1 MKTYFPKHSQNRM
14 QLEGDL
20 KKARKRFFNER
31 PNNLL
36 FLLEQRYMW
45 MNEYIY
51 DQQSIFELG
60 CGAGLSKAF
69 IVNENLRLT
78 DVSNEN
84 WVDLYV
90 NAMELP
96 FPDNSVDILICSHM
110 IHHLANPLRFF
121 EGACRVLRPGGLIL
135 ISEINTS
142 LLMRFLLRAM
152 RHEGWSYEVNIF
164 DKNEIANDPSDPWSA
179 NCAIPEMLF
188 KDSQSFEKA
197 LPQFRVIR
205 NELTECLIFPL
216 SGGVIARSPSITLS
230 FSSLRLIARID
241 NFLIMIFPKL
251 FALGRRVVLQKA

>member
-142 LLMRFLLRAM
+142 LLMRFLLRVM

-230 FSSLRLIARID
+230 FSILRLIAKID

>member
-1 MKTYFPKHSQNRM
+1 M

-36 FLLEQRYMW
+36 FLLGQRYMW

-121 EGACRVLRPGGLIL
+121 E
-135 ISEINTS
+135 
-142 LLMRFLLRAM
+142 
-152 RHEGWSYEVNIF
+152 
-164 DKNEIANDPSDPWSA
+164 DPP
-179 NCAIPEMLF
+179 
-188 KDSQSFEKA
+188 
-197 LPQFRVIR
+197 
-205 NELTECLIFPL
+205 
-216 SGGVIARSPSITLS
+216 
-230 FSSLRLIARID
+230 
-241 NFLIMIFPKL
+241 
-251 FALGRRVVLQKA
+251 